1 MIRIFSCKSLVLG
14 LMVMVGQIVF
24 AQNLKDDP
32 GYKQELASIEE
43 KLQRGDLANALQSI
57 EETLLK
63 YPKGS
68 EVYYAKSL
76 LYAQAGN
83 FDVALPSAVQAV
95 ELAPENLMFNNHLL
109 ELYKSKG
116 DFKAAISLLDTLL
129 ISNPTPRI

>member
-1 MIRIFSCKSLVLG
+1 MIKMFSCKSLLLG
-14 LMVMVGQIVF
+14 TLLLIGQIVF

-32 GYKQELASIEE
+32 GYKEQLASIEE

-57 EETLLK
+57 EEILVK
-63 YPKGS
+63 YPKGA

-95 ELAPENLMFNNHLL
+95 QNAPENLMFNNHLL

-116 DFKAAISLLDTLL
+116 DFASAISLLDSL
-129 ISNPTPRI
+129 I